1 MYEDILSENENLLKN
16 EDKPKSNKNNK
27 NSKVKYSEEDIEKI
41 REVYYDIISYI
52 ENETDEEL
60 IKKFNIKKKEMED
73 RYNDVL

>member
-1 MYEDILSENENLLKN
+1 MLE
-16 EDKPKSNKNNK
+16 
-27 NSKVKYSEEDIEKI
+27 VKYSEEDIEKI

-73 RYNDVL
+73 RYSDVL